1 MTLLK
6 ALSDPRC
13 QLCQAQIIWALCY
26 REVLSAEATETTNL
40 PQSG

>member
-6 ALSDPRC
+6 ALPDPAC
-13 QLCQAQIIWALCY
+13 QLCQARIIWAPYY